1 MRKAR
6 FYTLTAMDNN
16 VVKKV
21 VDGYLDDNGEIGYYN
36 HCGSGFAWLAIM
48 LDCGHSIAQGSKLK
62 EAASKAAELV
72 KRLKEIDRHTYKGHK
87 KAIELFNEA
96 PIYDS
101 FDKLDW
107 FAKNHWQEFDCF
119 IDLTTN
125 EGQKILKTMKSKKT
139 EEDAIK
145 TWNKRSEEDE

>member
-6 FYTLTAMDNN
+6 FYTLTALDNN
-16 VVKKV
+16 VVKKA
-21 VDGYLDDNGEIGYYN
+21 VDGYLDDSGEIGYYLY
-36 HCGSGFAWLAIM
+36 CGSDFAWLAIL
-48 LDCGHSIAQGSKLK
+48 LDCGYSIAQGSKLK
-62 EAASKAAELV
+62 EAASKAAENV
-72 KRLKEIDRHTYKGHK
+72 EYLKTINSHAYNNHK

-101 FDKLDW
+101 FDKMNW

-125 EGQKILKTMKSKKT
+125 EGQKILKTMKSKKRKKKP
-139 EEDAIK
+139 K
-145 TWNKRSEEDE
+145 TKA